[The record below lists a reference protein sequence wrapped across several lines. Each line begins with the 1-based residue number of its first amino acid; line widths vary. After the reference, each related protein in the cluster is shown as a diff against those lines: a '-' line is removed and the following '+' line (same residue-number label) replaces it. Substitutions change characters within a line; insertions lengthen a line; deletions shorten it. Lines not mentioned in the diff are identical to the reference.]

1 MDWIAIWND
10 IVNFFKTNAWNIVI
24 FFAVLLIGIIVI
36 KIFMNILRRV
46 LKRTKLEPI
55 AVGFI
60 CGVIKLVLYLCL
72 VLILL
77 SIIGIEI
84 TGILTAVSALLLAVG
99 LALENNIA
107 NAANGI
113 IVVSSKMFK
122 KGDYIEVEGKEG
134 NVVEI
139 NFLFTTILTSDNKRI
154 TIPNSSIVNGTVVNY
169 DSSKTRRVD
178 FKFNVGY
185 DSNVKQVEKIIK
197 DVMYSN
203 GQVLLDPEPFCR
215 LNALNSN
222 CLEFSAKC
230 WCDSVDYWDV
240 YYYVLENVF
249 NELKRNNITMPTGQ
263 VEVRQRKGS
272 GCIPPVPSKQISSIF
287 IPKRIEKVRE
297 ESDAIDLE
305 KMSFSEI
312 IHHQKRK
319 NSKRFKKNK
328 KDKLSIGENTSLKD
342 DKIDA
347 ENNKPIEEIKQEP
360 VSKSQDL
367 KVEDK
372 ANENQKEVDTTIE
385 QKASDQ
391 PTEKKSKRKKK

>member
-1 MDWIAIWND
+1 MDWKAIWND

-36 KIFMNILRRV
+36 KIFMNVLRRV

-72 VLILL
+72 VLVLL

-263 VEVRQRKGS
+263 VEVRQRKEA
-272 GCIPPVPSKQISSIF
+272 PVYPFESEAL
-287 IPKRIEKVRE
+287 PKRIEKVRE

-342 DKIDA
+342 DKAGEDNSKSID
-347 ENNKPIEEIKQEP
+347 EIKQEQT
-360 VSKSQDL
+360 SENQDL

-385 QKASDQ
+385 QKTSDQ

>member
-1 MDWIAIWND
+1 MDWNAIWND
-10 IVNFFKTNAWNIVI
+10 IVNFFKTNVWNIVI

-60 CGVIKLVLYLCL
+60 CGVLKLVLYLCL

-154 TIPNSSIVNGTVVNY
+154 TIPNSSIINGTVVNY

-178 FKFNVGY
+178 LKFNVSY
-185 DSNVKQVEKIIK
+185 ESDVKKVEKIIK

-203 GQVLLDPEPFCR
+203 GKVLLDPEPFCR
-215 LNALNSN
+215 LNALNSSSI
-222 CLEFSAKC
+222 EFVAKC

-240 YYYVLENVF
+240 YYDLLEGVF
-249 NELKRNNITMPTGQ
+249 NELKKNKISIPYDQ
-263 VEVRQRKGS
+263 LEIRQRNDKVVY
-272 GCIPPVPSKQISSIF
+272 PFDKQPL
-287 IPKRIEKVRE
+287 PKRVEKIRE
-297 ESDAIDLE
+297 ESDKIDLE

-319 NSKRFKKNK
+319 NSKKFKKNA
-328 KDKLSIGENTSLKD
+328 KDKLSIGENSSLNSEEKSSNEKSIVGELEYSQGSIKKD
-342 DKIDA
+342 
-347 ENNKPIEEIKQEP
+347 NKVSAKE
-360 VSKSQDL
+360 SKSEESS
-367 KVEDK
+367 KVK
-372 ANENQKEVDTTIE
+372 NKKKT
-385 QKASDQ
+385 K
-391 PTEKKSKRKKK
+391 EKKK